1 MESIGRTLMVLG
13 IATAA
18 IGALLYFGGK
28 FLPLGHLPG
37 DFHWGGENFS
47 VHFPLGT
54 CLIISVVLS
63 VLANIF
69 MRR

>member
-1 MESIGRTLMVLG
+1 MESIGRVLMILGTL
-13 IATAA
+13 TAV
-18 IGALLYFGGK
+18 IGAVLYFGGK
-28 FLPLGHLPG
+28 FLPLGSMPG

-54 CLIISVVLS
+54 CIVLSVVLS

-69 MRR
+69 FRK